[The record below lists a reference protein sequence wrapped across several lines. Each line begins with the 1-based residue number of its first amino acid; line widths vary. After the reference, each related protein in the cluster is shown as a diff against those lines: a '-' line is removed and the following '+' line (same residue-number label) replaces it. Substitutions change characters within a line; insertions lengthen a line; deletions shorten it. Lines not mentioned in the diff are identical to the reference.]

1 MINLTITITM
11 HKCMMDIHD
20 IICRFIVKSTVT
32 QYQQT
37 IIEHRLSLHNEKRN
51 VHIVFG
57 STLSVVI

>member
-1 MINLTITITM
+1 MM
-11 HKCMMDIHD
+11 HKRMMYIHD
-20 IICRFIVKSTVT
+20 TICRLIVKSTVT

-57 STLSVVI
+57 STLSLTISK